1 MILAVRCNMP
11 SFKGVEFKPGFNVVL
26 ADRTKDSTRKDS
38 RNGLGKTTLIEIIHF
53 CLGAQ
58 ARKNR
63 GLLVAPLKGWSFT
76 LEMRVND
83 RELVITR
90 STDDP
95 RRIHLDGDVQGLFGY
110 SGHLNRML
118 SVNVNDW
125 TSLLGELFFGLSQN
139 PVPKY
144 HPTFRSLLSYFARRG
159 REAFAS
165 PFIHHR
171 SQREWDK
178 QVNNAF
184 LLDLNWEHASQLRE
198 LKDEDNLL
206 NSLRQAAREG
216 LLQGMIGT
224 LGNLEA
230 ERARLESEVRQHRE
244 SLSNFRVHP
253 LYEKIE
259 QEATD
264 LTSAIQQLTNANFA
278 DGRLADLY
286 RRSLE
291 DDQVPIA
298 REVLL
303 AYQEVEVVMPELVRR
318 RLYDVEQF
326 HRQILANRRA
336 YLESEIQEIEAKRIQ
351 RRLQISTGIEKRS
364 RLFELCCRTHEKPW
378 KKFTRLRE
386 TALIVAVRR
395 SDATSLIIGIC

>member
-1 MILAVRCNMP
+1 
-11 SFKGVEFKPGFNVVL
+11 
-26 ADRTKDSTRKDS
+26 
-38 RNGLGKTTLIEIIHF
+38 
-53 CLGAQ
+53 
-58 ARKNR
+58 
-63 GLLVAPLKGWSFT
+63 
-76 LEMRVND
+76 MRVND

-95 RRIHLDGDVQGLFGY
+95 RRVHLDGDVQGLFGY
-110 SGHLNRML
+110 SGHPNRML

-230 ERARLESEVRQHRE
+230 ERGS
-244 SLSNFRVHP
+244 P
-253 LYEKIE
+253 GIGG
-259 QEATD
+259 
-264 LTSAIQQLTNANFA
+264 SAA
-278 DGRLADLY
+278 
-286 RRSLE
+286 
-291 DDQVPIA
+291 
-298 REVLL
+298 
-303 AYQEVEVVMPELVRR
+303 
-318 RLYDVEQF
+318 
-326 HRQILANRRA
+326 
-336 YLESEIQEIEAKRIQ
+336 
-351 RRLQISTGIEKRS
+351 
-364 RLFELCCRTHEKPW
+364 
-378 KKFTRLRE
+378 
-386 TALIVAVRR
+386 
-395 SDATSLIIGIC
+395 